1 MIRRTVPERGVD
13 PMRFAADLDPFP
25 FLPPDLR

>member
-1 MIRRTVPERGVD
+1 MIRRTVPERGAD
-13 PMRFAADLDPFP
+13 PNRFAADLDPSP